1 MYLAALYRALIK
13 IVPHVP
19 PTLGYAVG
27 WLLGSTIG
35 PWLPAYRRVR
45 RNLRVILPHATEH
58 QRSVH
63 ARRAI
68 IGICKNY
75 FDLFRF
81 HTLSP
86 EQLVQYTVSEGD
98 EHVERALARGRGLIM
113 VALHAGNYTVIFAP
127 MIQRFNTRV
136 LLVVE
141 QMNDPHVHEVMNS
154 LRKTAGVD
162 IEPLGPHVGRAVL
175 RALRQ
180 NQIVL
185 LAGDRA
191 IGENAQIVQFFGHPT
206 PIPNGP
212 ATLALRT
219 GAPLLTAYTQRMA
232 DNRSYVR
239 FDPPLQWKRSA
250 SLQDDIRD
258 GTQKIAYIMQ
268 AYIRRDPGQWLVAED
283 VWPTT

>member
-1 MYLAALYRALIK
+1 M
-13 IVPHVP
+13 
-19 PTLGYAVG
+19 
-27 WLLGSTIG
+27 
-35 PWLPAYRRVR
+35 
-45 RNLRVILPHATEH
+45 
-58 QRSVH
+58 
-63 ARRAI
+63 

-81 HTLSP
+81 HTLSR
-86 EQLVQYTVSEGD
+86 EQLLDHTVSEGD

-113 VALHAGNYTVIFAP
+113 IAPHAGNYSVIFAP

-141 QMNDPHVHEVMNS
+141 QMSDPHVHEVMNS
-154 LRKTAGVD
+154 LRRTAGVD
-162 IEPLGPHVGRAVL
+162 IEPLGPHVGRTVL

-180 NQIVL
+180 NHIVL

-191 IGENAQIVQFFGHPT
+191 IGENAQIVQFFGQPT

-219 GAPLLTAYTQRMA
+219 GAPLLTAYTQRMK

-239 FDPPLQWKRSA
+239 FDPPLLFERSA
-250 SLQDDIRD
+250 SLQNDICD
-258 GTQKIAYIMQ
+258 ATQKIAYIMQ
-268 AYIRRDPGQWLVAED
+268 AYIRRDPGQWLVAEN
-283 VWPTT
+283 VWPNA